1 MTSFAV
7 RSFGCR
13 VNQAEAFGWVEELR
27 RGGLRLEED
36 SGRGDYLLVNSC
48 TLTKHADRDVR
59 RFIRRAARENPNARI
74 VVTGCLSGRAPEE
87 LRRMPGVWLVVP
99 NRGKGGLT
107 AGVLEAAG
115 ALGSE
120 AAETS
125 ATAGAVEAADTIPYR
140 ARAFLKVQDGCDF
153 HCAYCVIPGVR
164 GKSASVAGDDVV
176 GRVRALVEDGYR
188 EIVLAGIH
196 LSSYG
201 RDLEPQSSLLA
212 LLERVE
218 AVEGLG
224 RVRLSSLDPRFL
236 DEPLAAHIAASPRIA
251 PHFHLSLQSG
261 SAMTLRAMGRAS
273 SAESYDALAAHV
285 AANPR
290 IAPHFHPSLQS
301 GSAMTLRTMGRGSTP
316 ESYEALLACLWR
328 RAPDAALGADIIV
341 GFPGETDEEF
351 ERTREFLERSPLTYF
366 HVFPFSPREGTPAAE
381 MEPVD
386 EGVKGRRAAA
396 LRDLSRAKDL
406 AFRAGFIG
414 RELKAVVIARKG
426 RVGAVQDEL
435 LGEDGSTS
443 PPELAG
449 KAREGTF
456 AVIGGGGAEV
466 LTGNNISIF
475 VPECGV
481 ARREFVTVRITGAT
495 ADNSLGVVAI

>member
-36 SGRGDYLLVNSC
+36 CGRGDFLLVNSC
-48 TLTKHADRDVR
+48 TLTGRADRDVR
-59 RFIRRAARENPNARI
+59 RFIRRAARENPQGRI
-74 VVTGCLSGRAPEE
+74 VVTGCYAGRASEE
-87 LRRMPGVWLVVP
+87 FRRMPGVWMVVP
-99 NRGKGGLT
+99 NREKDGL
-107 AGVLEAAG
+107 AVRVLEAAG
-115 ALGSE
+115 ARGEE
-120 AAETS
+120 ANEAV
-125 ATAGAVEAADTIPYR
+125 GAVPYR

-176 GRVRALVEDGYR
+176 GRVRAFVKDGYR

-201 RDLEPQSSLLA
+201 RDLSPGSSLLG
-212 LLERVE
+212 LIERIE

-236 DEPLAAHIAASPRIA
+236 DGALAARIAESPRIA

-261 SAMTLRAMGRAS
+261 SAKTLRAMGRAS
-273 SAESYDALAAHV
+273 S
-285 AANPR
+285 
-290 IAPHFHPSLQS
+290 
-301 GSAMTLRTMGRGSTP
+301 P
-316 ESYEALLACLWR
+316 ERYEALLAGLRR

-351 ERTREFLERSPLTYF
+351 ERTRQFLERSPLTYI

-381 MEPVD
+381 MVPVD
-386 EGVKGRRAAA
+386 EAIKKERADA
-396 LRDLSRAKDL
+396 LRDLSREKDL
-406 AFRAGFIG
+406 AFRARFIG
-414 RELKAVVIARKG
+414 RELEAVVIAKKG
-426 RVGAVQDEL
+426 R
-435 LGEDGSTS
+435 
-443 PPELAG
+443 
-449 KAREGTF
+449 
-456 AVIGGGGAEV
+456 GAEV
-466 LTGNNISIF
+466 LTGNNIQVAF
-475 VPECGV
+475 ADCDA
-481 ARREFVTVRITGAT
+481 ARREFVTVRITAAT
-495 ADNSLGVVAI
+495 AAATTGARPS

>member
-201 RDLEPQSSLLA
+201 HDLEPTLA
-212 LLERVE
+212 PRAPRARRGGRRIGAGPPKLARP
-218 AVEGLG
+218 AV
-224 RVRLSSLDPRFL
+224 P
-236 DEPLAAHIAASPRIA
+236 
-251 PHFHLSLQSG
+251 
-261 SAMTLRAMGRAS
+261 GRA
-273 SAESYDALAAHV
+273 ARGAH
-285 AANPR
+285 
-290 IAPHFHPSLQS
+290 
-301 GSAMTLRTMGRGSTP
+301 RGEP
-316 ESYEALLACLWR
+316 AYR
-328 RAPDAALGADIIV
+328 AALPFVA
-341 GFPGETDEEF
+341 P
-351 ERTREFLERSPLTYF
+351 ERL
-366 HVFPFSPREGTPAAE
+366 GN
-381 MEPVD
+381 
-386 EGVKGRRAAA
+386 
-396 LRDLSRAKDL
+396 DL
-406 AFRAGFIG
+406 AR
-414 RELKAVVIARKG
+414 
-426 RVGAVQDEL
+426 
-435 LGEDGSTS
+435 DG
-443 PPELAG
+443 P
-449 KAREGTF
+449 
-456 AVIGGGGAEV
+456 
-466 LTGNNISIF
+466 
-475 VPECGV
+475 GV
-481 ARREFVTVRITGAT
+481 ERRI
-495 ADNSLGVVAI
+495 L